1 MKKRAKMND
10 FSDIRNYKELSR
22 AIGSLQSEISEKEN
36 SIAGK
41 YGYAK
46 SFYSP
51 SNMAAMA
58 LRSLY
63 ASIDWVGIALKT
75 VRRLREML
83 EKKDETEE
91 TNQTI

>member
-1 MKKRAKMND
+1 
-10 FSDIRNYKELSR
+10 
-22 AIGSLQSEISEKEN
+22 
-36 SIAGK
+36 
-41 YGYAK
+41 
-46 SFYSP
+46 
-51 SNMAAMA
+51 MAAMA